1 LPTPRAPSLR
11 TGDGWGARGAGLLG
25 LLAAGLAMVSRRAA
39 RLLVIG
45 LLAARLAM
53 VRRPLLSCAALIA
66 LACGGAPKATPNT
79 GDDAPP
85 PAVDLPDAPPQDL
98 DHDGFAAPAD
108 CDDRNGRVYPNAEER
123 CDGVIND
130 CLRRAAGA
138 TTELCVELDGTTDAF
153 ATFRFANNRDREDRL
168 TIADL
173 GDLDGD
179 GLHELGAGQKDDSL
193 LLGEHLDWTTG
204 EIVYDYSPRGSV
216 LVLPGPLAWSRYGD
230 PMLTRH
236 LPEAVYGV
244 DTADRIGAGIAGM
257 GDLDGDGYGELI
269 FGNLGSPDMV
279 WLASGP
285 AFTDMAEAQLIYSEP
300 AGGCASH
307 GSASSPDLSGD
318 GRPDVVLGNPCA
330 DLVLVYEGASLRE
343 GEGLPTPV
351 ARLQSGLGIDEGFGG
366 GLQADA
372 DLTGDGLADLVVAAP
387 KANGVEGVDRPP
399 YVLVYPGPVRGTLG
413 PDDAALQLTAEVA
426 DPYTEG
432 ISGAGWALSA
442 GDADG
447 DGYADLAVGDPYF
460 VDLYEGYE
468 DAGLRLG
475 RVSIFPGPLTGSMLL
490 NESTS
495 ELQSQSVDYLGGQ
508 VDMRRDL
515 DGDGRADLFISSGV
529 NRGENCTCG
538 PGTGGNN
545 AAYIFL
551 APFGGHRFAA
561 SAEITFRNTEVEDW
575 GSQGEVTG
583 DMTGDGWPD
592 VLIGG
597 PGNYFQVFAL
607 PPPGDAGWGGG
618 WR

>member
-1 LPTPRAPSLR
+1 LPTPRTPSLR

-25 LLAAGLAMVSRRAA
+25 LLAA
-39 RLLVIG
+39 
-45 LLAARLAM
+45 
-53 VRRPLLSCAALIA
+53 
-66 LACGGAPKATPNT
+66 CGGAPKGTPNT

-85 PAVDLPDAPPQDL
+85 PAVDLPDVPPQDL

-123 CDGVIND
+123 CDGVVND

-138 TTELCVELDGTTDAF
+138 SAELCVEEDGTEDAF
-153 ATFRFANNRDREDRL
+153 ATFKFSDRYDRDDRF

-179 GLHELGAGQKDDSL
+179 GVHELGAGQKDDSL
-193 LLGEHLDWTTG
+193 LVGEHLDWTTG
-204 EIVYDYSPRGSV
+204 EIVYEYSPRGSV
-216 LVLPGPLAWSRYGD
+216 LALPGPLARSRYGD

-236 LPEAVYGV
+236 SPEAVYGV

-257 GDLDGDGYGELI
+257 GDLDGDGYGDFI

-285 AFTDMAEAQLIYSEP
+285 TFTDMAEAQLIYSEP

-330 DLVLVYEGASLRE
+330 DLVLVYEGATLRE

-351 ARLQSGLGIDEGFGG
+351 ARLQSGLGWREGFGG
-366 GLQADA
+366 GLHADA
-372 DLTGDGLADLVVAAP
+372 DLTGDGVADLVVGAP

-413 PDDAALQLTAEVA
+413 PEDAAVRLTAEVV
-426 DPYTEG
+426 DEFTEG

-460 VDLYEGYE
+460 VDRSEFDEDEGWTI
-468 DAGLRLG
+468 G
-475 RVSIFPGPLTGSMLL
+475 RVSIFPGPLTRSMLL
-490 NESTS
+490 NESAA
-495 ELQSQSVDYLGGQ
+495 ELQTKSRNEGLFGGQ

-515 DGDGRADLFISSGV
+515 DGDGRADLFITAGT
-529 NRGENCTCG
+529 NRGESCTCG
-538 PGTGGNN
+538 PGFGGDH